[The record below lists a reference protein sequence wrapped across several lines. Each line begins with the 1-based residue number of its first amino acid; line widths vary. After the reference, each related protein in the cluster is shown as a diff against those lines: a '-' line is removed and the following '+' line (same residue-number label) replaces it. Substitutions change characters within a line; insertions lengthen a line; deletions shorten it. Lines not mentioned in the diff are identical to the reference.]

1 MTMETTTPDE
11 LGAASCSPFP
21 WEPIPEW
28 MFGKSVEA
36 RNALQNC
43 GRVHPYTCGNND
55 CRKATNQAPLRAV
68 EDGWI
73 CDHCGY
79 TQPLTANGLDQARAA
94 QRADHATD

>member
-1 MTMETTTPDE
+1 MNQNQ
-11 LGAASCSPFP
+11 LGDDTEPSPVDQQQACSPLP

-68 EDGWI
+68 EDGWV

-79 TQPLTANGLDQARAA
+79 TQSNTANDPALPTARN
-94 QRADHATD
+94 

>member
-1 MTMETTTPDE
+1 MTEKATSPDE

-55 CRKATNQAPLRAV
+55 CRKTTNQAPLRAV
-68 EDGWI
+68 EDGWV

-79 TQPLTANGLDQARAA
+79 TQSNTANASGQAREE
-94 QRADHATD
+94 